1 MHKNKDKRV
10 LQKLQVMN
18 LLKIDSEVQENLLK
32 MCFNALKLSKEQ
44 EKHKKVHSRLNDE
57 ELVQI

>member
-1 MHKNKDKRV
+1 
-10 LQKLQVMN
+10 MN